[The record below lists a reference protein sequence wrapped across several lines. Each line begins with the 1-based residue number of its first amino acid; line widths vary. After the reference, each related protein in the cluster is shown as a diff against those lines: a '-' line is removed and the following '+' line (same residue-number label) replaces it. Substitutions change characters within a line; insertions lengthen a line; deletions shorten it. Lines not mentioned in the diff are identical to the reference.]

1 MDSSTPKDAGIAWEG
16 DSKEVLSSF
25 PEAAKYN
32 LGFDLRLLQQGQQP
46 RDYRPMSS
54 IGPGVYELRD
64 QDERAWYRVIYLS
77 RVRDV
82 IHVLHCFEKRS
93 RETPIKEINTARQRL
108 KAVRARMVEGRKQ
121 EKKHGGRT

>member
-1 MDSSTPKDAGIAWEG
+1 
-16 DSKEVLSSF
+16 
-25 PEAAKYN
+25 

-46 RDYRPMSS
+46 TDYRPMSS
-54 IGPGVYELRD
+54 IAPGVFELRD

-93 RETPIKEINTARQRL
+93 RETPTKELNTARQRL
-108 KAVRARMVEGRKQ
+108 KAVRARMIQ
-121 EKKHGGRT
+121 EKKHGAQ

>member
-1 MDSSTPKDAGIAWEG
+1 MASSAPKDAVIAWEG

-25 PEAAKYN
+25 PGAAKRN
-32 LGFDLRLLQQGQQP
+32 LGFDLRLLQQGEQP
-46 RDYRPMSS
+46 MDYRPITS
-54 IGPGVYELRD
+54 IGPGVFELRD

-93 RETPIKEINTARQRL
+93 RETPTREIRTARQRL
-108 KAVRARMVEGRKQ
+108 KGVRTRMAQ
-121 EKKHGGRT
+121 EKKYGERK

>member
-1 MDSSTPKDAGIAWEG
+1 MESSAPKDAVIAWEG
-16 DSKEVLSSF
+16 DSKEVISSF
-25 PEAAKYN
+25 PNAAKYN

-46 RDYRPMSS
+46 RDYQPMSS
-54 IGPGVYELRD
+54 IGPGVFELRD

-93 RETPIKEINTARQRL
+93 RETPLKEIDTARRRL
-108 KAVRARMVEGRKQ
+108 KAVWARMIQ
-121 EKKHGGRT
+121 EKKHGAQ

>member
-1 MDSSTPKDAGIAWEG
+1 MDSIPPKHAVIAWEG
-16 DSKEVLSSF
+16 NSKEVISSF
-25 PEAAKYN
+25 PDAAKYN

-46 RDYRPMSS
+46 TDYRPMSS
-54 IGPGVYELRD
+54 IAPGVFELRD

-93 RETPIKEINTARQRL
+93 RETPTKELNTARQRL
-108 KAVRARMVEGRKQ
+108 KAVRARMIQ
-121 EKKHGGRT
+121 EKKHGAQ

>member
-1 MDSSTPKDAGIAWEG
+1 MESSTPKDAVIAWEG
-16 DSKEVLSSF
+16 DSKEVISSF
-25 PEAAKYN
+25 PNAAKHN

-46 RDYRPMSS
+46 TDYRPMSS
-54 IGPGVYELRD
+54 IGPGVFELRD

-93 RETPIKEINTARQRL
+93 RETPMKGNQYSAA
-108 KAVRARMVEGRKQ
+108 AVQGSPSEDDPGEEAWRAVSQ
-121 EKKHGGRT
+121 LT

>member
-1 MDSSTPKDAGIAWEG
+1 MDSSSPKDAVIAWEG

-25 PEAAKYN
+25 PDGAKYN
-32 LGFDLRLLQQGQQP
+32 LGFELRLLQQGRQP
-46 RDYRPMSS
+46 SDYRPMSS
-54 IGPGVYELRD
+54 IGPGVFELRE

-93 RETPIKEINTARQRL
+93 RETPMKEINTARQRV
-108 KAVRARMVEGRKQ
+108 KMVRAR
-121 EKKHGGRT
+121 